1 MSERLSPEQQ
11 KIAAFIISAMIVIGA
26 AIVVARTLFPYF
38 LAGSILLFV
47 ALIISGIIEIF
58 FRDNDYLDFW
68 DYISVYIGIVF
79 LICLTGMIITYFIGY
94 GIGGTSLGQASLEV
108 YSAFTGIQE
117 QMDQAINQVVEE
129 NCKVLPKESCET
141 LRTTAKTAK
150 TLQEVTDVA
159 DKLKKAADV
168 AESLS
173 K

>member
-11 KIAAFIISAMIVIGA
+11 KIAVFIISVMIIIGA

-38 LAGSILLFV
+38 LAGSILFFV
-47 ALIISGIIEIF
+47 VLIISGIIEIF
-58 FRDNDYLDFW
+58 FRDHDYLDLW

-79 LICLTGMIITYFIGY
+79 LVCLTGMFITYFIGY
-94 GIGGTSLGQASLEV
+94 SIGGTSLGQASLEV
-108 YSAFTGIQE
+108 YTAFTGIQE

-150 TLQEVTDVA
+150 TLQDVTDVA
-159 DKLKKAADV
+159 DKLKKATDV